1 MKTTTFRL
9 KNPRPPSGHVLFS
22 CTLLR
27 LVVVA
32 VSETIVAA
40 IFNRSRVL
48 GVGAVCLQ
56 HGGWSA
62 GCHVRGENVNVCVCV
77 CCVLCIRSRSRSG
90 RRAPGPRPRVT
101 SPTITDGDEVQSPT
115 DLKVTLPTDNNR
127 NRIGESVGTD
137 LDAHSTT
144 ERTPIRNV
152 PDEANFFPNSERLN
166 FNFSRN

>member
-9 KNPRPPSGHVLFS
+9 KNPRPPSGHVLSS

-27 LVVVA
+27 LAVVA
-32 VSETIVAA
+32 ASETIVAA

-90 RRAPGPRPRVT
+90 RTSPRAPAEGNVP
-101 SPTITDGDEVQSPT
+101 
-115 DLKVTLPTDNNR
+115 DNNR
-127 NRIGESVGTD
+127 RGRGSI
-137 LDAHSTT
+137 AHRSQSHS
-144 ERTPIRNV
+144 
-152 PDEANFFPNSERLN
+152 PNG
-166 FNFSRN
+166 

>member
-9 KNPRPPSGHVLFS
+9 KNPRPPSGHVLSS

-27 LVVVA
+27 LAVVA
-32 VSETIVAA
+32 ASETIVAA

-77 CCVLCIRSRSRSG
+77 YVVCCVYAHG
-90 RRAPGPRPRVT
+90 RGRADEPPGPGR
-101 SPTITDGDEVQSPT
+101 G
-115 DLKVTLPTDNNR
+115 
-127 NRIGESVGTD
+127 
-137 LDAHSTT
+137 
-144 ERTPIRNV
+144 
-152 PDEANFFPNSERLN
+152 
-166 FNFSRN
+166 

>member
-9 KNPRPPSGHVLFS
+9 KNLHPPSGRVLSS

-77 CCVLCIRSRSRSG
+77 YVVCCVYAHG
-90 RRAPGPRPRVT
+90 RGRADEPPGPGR
-101 SPTITDGDEVQSPT
+101 G
-115 DLKVTLPTDNNR
+115 
-127 NRIGESVGTD
+127 
-137 LDAHSTT
+137 
-144 ERTPIRNV
+144 
-152 PDEANFFPNSERLN
+152 
-166 FNFSRN
+166 